1 MITDFTLDYTLSE
14 QDLLLYRNHQDN
26 FLDCKR
32 LDVKG
37 SYGMLPNNNH
47 EKKSRNDG

>member
-1 MITDFTLDYTLSE
+1 MSHWTILCLTKIYFSIETIKIIFLIVSDF
-14 QDLLLYRNHQDN
+14 
-26 FLDCKR
+26 
-32 LDVKG
+32 DVKG